1 MAIQHGTPFKFA
13 VAQQC
18 LKSSQKIASRALDLY
33 WCQTTNPH
41 LEAIVFHR
49 KNPSIAMGNPAR
61 AEEKTDAV
69 EPTGRNSIICL
80 YEPLHTN
87 ALQQRIKRRWRR
99 HRRFSQQTT
108 RCTCGVNDPFH
119 RSVLTT
125 AVTVLKKNMGTIAVE
140 RLNPNSAATDDLRP
154 GSARTGPHR

>member
-1 MAIQHGTPFKFA
+1 
-13 VAQQC
+13 
-18 LKSSQKIASRALDLY
+18 
-33 WCQTTNPH
+33 
-41 LEAIVFHR
+41 
-49 KNPSIAMGNPAR
+49 MGNPAR

-125 AVTVLKKNMGTIAVE
+125 AVTVLKKNTGTIAVE
-140 RLNPNSAATDDLRP
+140 HLNPNSAAC
-154 GSARTGPHR
+154 